1 MRVLR
6 NVFFLTLIQFLIF
19 PAYLLAEAPEK
30 QVAIIIDDF
39 GNNMAGTKEILS
51 LPIPITIAI
60 MPFLPTS
67 KTDAEWAHRLGH
79 DVIIHL
85 PMEPLHGKRSWLGPG
100 AITTDLSSEE
110 IRKRVEL
117 AIKDVPHAIGVNN
130 HMGSKVTADKRVM
143 KVVLEVCLENGLI
156 FIDSKTS
163 PKSVVPMLAKEL
175 GVPYLE
181 NQLFFDDVYTT
192 QHIIG
197 QTRKLIT
204 KLEHSDR
211 VVAIG
216 HVGPPGEKTAT
227 VLREFIPVI
236 KANAEFVKASSL
248 VPERQFLQ

>member
-1 MRVLR
+1 MF
-6 NVFFLTLIQFLIF
+6 VFLLTPSYSF
-19 PAYLLAEAPEK
+19 AETPTK
-30 QVAIIIDDF
+30 QVAIIIDDL
-39 GNNMAGTKEILS
+39 GNNMTGTKEILA
-51 LPIPITIAI
+51 LPIPITVAI

-67 KTDAEWAHRLGH
+67 KSDAEAAHRLGH

-100 AITTDLSSEE
+100 SITTDLSSKE
-110 IRKRVEL
+110 IRYRVEQ

-143 KVVLEVCLENGLI
+143 KIVLEVCREHGLI

-163 PKSVVPMLAKEL
+163 PKNVVSKLAVEL

-197 QTRKLIT
+197 QTKKLIH
-204 KLEHSDR
+204 KLEHSNHI
-211 VVAIG
+211 VAIG
-216 HVGPPGEKTAT
+216 HVGPPGEKTAAI
-227 VLREFIPVI
+227 LRDFIPVI
-236 KANAEFVKASSL
+236 KENAEFVKASSL
-248 VPERQFLQ
+248 VPERQFIQ